1 MSTELVVSK
10 PGLHPLA
17 TKPNPAQ
24 KQIFGFHAENHGESF
39 AVVCL
44 TVDGKDVKHVTVHH
58 SFLWPQ
64 REVSFNDLAAELKRC
79 NAYGTTR
86 LNAVPIVW
94 EHYAEPFAKRL
105 IELDCAMLRE
115 DLVYKE
121 TPEIARRLTMEIE
134 ERMRK
139 RLFSVEPADNAAW
152 LEEHARFGIGSD
164 GQIPLTGY
172 PLMSATRHAF
182 AQLDRAR
189 LPGEKLQPIKYP
201 RRGYV

>member
-1 MSTELVVSK
+1 
-10 PGLHPLA
+10 
-17 TKPNPAQ
+17 
-24 KQIFGFHAENHGESF
+24 
-39 AVVCL
+39 VVCL

-64 REVSFNDLAAELKRC
+64 REVSFNDLAAELKRY

-94 EHYAEPFAKRL
+94 EQLRRTLRRTAHRARL
-105 IELDCAMLRE
+105 RDA
-115 DLVYKE
+115 
-121 TPEIARRLTMEIE
+121 ARRSCLQRDARDRPRLTMEIE

-152 LEEHARFGIGSD
+152 LEEHARFGIGND

-189 LPGEKLQPIKYP
+189 LPGEKSAPIVYP
-201 RRGYV
+201 KRRYL